1 MNEYIENKYTI
12 TKIYKLKKDK
22 GFDETFPLDLFVKST
37 ENLTNFE
44 IISVTGFYMIIARSL
59 NSPTNPTNPTSNREI
74 KISFINSHNGIIL
87 PIGCHGM
94 CEFNMRFPEIGDIL
108 YFTCNIKENLKIPKF
123 LVNCP
128 NKRLVPEALYCNY
141 SDKIE
146 TIYTLNGDYED
157 IMKCEFPY
165 VILCVFFIA

>member
-59 NSPTNPTNPTSNREI
+59 NSPTNPTNPNVFLR
-74 KISFINSHNGIIL
+74 NGYD
-87 PIGCHGM
+87 H
-94 CEFNMRFPEIGDIL
+94 
-108 YFTCNIKENLKIPKF
+108 F
-123 LVNCP
+123 LN
-128 NKRLVPEALYCNY
+128 
-141 SDKIE
+141 
-146 TIYTLNGDYED
+146 TYED
-157 IMKCEFPY
+157 MAIAARMNAQTSFNRSKMLKGYFD
-165 VILCVFFIA
+165 VFKKVLNNF